1 MIDHQLDLKDENC
14 MKGFFSAPKYPGRL
28 DQSITL
34 LRLLVD
40 HGATLNSTHLPLV
53 FRISPELFE
62 EVLRLQTN
70 EPTPPHCFADCIF
83 AFESQLYYLSIPCRT
98 NLMALLTHL
107 RRSGHGNA
115 EIFGQHPTS
124 GRTPFCIDLPNDI
137 TEMLIA
143 EGGDVNLRSRSG
155 MHPILFARLAYNSSN
170 WWEAK
175 IAFWSKIG
183 VRLHSS
189 DMKEL
194 LRFTEGES
202 SYGQE
207 GLAAKKAVSDS
218 LLKLVFED
226 DNDDWIHC
234 QFILFHFPFKTTLI
248 LKPCHDGHLSG
259 FVATANVPSSN
270 EGGERRVRDC
280 LHTRQHT
287 STPLQFRHRNPLCMG
302 RRLSRGSESP
312 SQVLVVTS
320 DHPKCAFASLRPQ
333 EKTSKRTN

>member
-1 MIDHQLDLKDENC
+1 MLEWRNSSKSTPLHVALRNGNVAIIRYLIEAGSDVNARDAYGTTLAHLWQSYINNKEEVLKLMIDHQLDLKDENC
-14 MKGFFSAPKYPGRL
+14 MKGFFSALKYATHVRE
-28 DQSITL
+28 SIAL

-40 HGATLNSTHLPLV
+40 HGATLNSTHLPLAIRV
-53 FRISPELFE
+53 SPELFE

-226 DNDDWIHC
+226 DNDD
-234 QFILFHFPFKTTLI
+234 
-248 LKPCHDGHLSG
+248 
-259 FVATANVPSSN
+259 
-270 EGGERRVRDC
+270 
-280 LHTRQHT
+280 
-287 STPLQFRHRNPLCMG
+287 
-302 RRLSRGSESP
+302 
-312 SQVLVVTS
+312 
-320 DHPKCAFASLRPQ
+320 
-333 EKTSKRTN
+333 